1 MKRMLLAG
9 LALGFP
15 TAGAQALEG
24 PAGQVFQA
32 VATRDTDFARV
43 GDTATIRFDAG
54 GGVTVSGIAN
64 AMGSDPW
71 TSEWSA
77 ENNGEIWVGVEIF
90 WMDPW
95 GERPTCRSWPDY
107 PIGADITSVGGDWEA
122 TGVCWLGPDGGRLDW
137 TITRIE

>member
-1 MKRMLLAG
+1 MKHRVLTA
-9 LALGFP
+9 LALGLL
-15 TAGAQALEG
+15 TCSAHALDG

-43 GDTATIRFDAG
+43 GDTATIRFEEG
-54 GGVTVSGIAN
+54 GSVTVSGIRD

-71 TSEWSA
+71 TSEWA
-77 ENNGEIWVGVEIF
+77 EENNGEIWVGVEIF

-95 GERPTCRSWPDY
+95 GDRPMCRSWPDY
-107 PIGADITSVGGDWEA
+107 PVGADITTVSGDWEA
-122 TGVCWLGPDGGRLDW
+122 TGVCWLGPEGGNMDW